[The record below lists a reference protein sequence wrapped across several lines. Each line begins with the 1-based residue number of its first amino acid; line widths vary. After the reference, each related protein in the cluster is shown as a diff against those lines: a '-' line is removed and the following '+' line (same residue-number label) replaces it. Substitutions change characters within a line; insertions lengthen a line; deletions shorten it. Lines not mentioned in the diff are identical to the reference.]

1 MRSPIPAVP
10 LILLALASAGAP
22 AARAQEEP
30 PPRRV
35 LLLGID
41 GADAAVFERLRAERL
56 SIAKELDVPPYVVFP
71 DATLIALAKERPGDW
86 DELLDIPGIGQS
98 KRERFGKQFLAVI
111 EDYVEGA

>member
-1 MRSPIPAVP
+1 MFFSVTPPVGQKSVSGRERAE
-10 LILLALASAGAP
+10 LAGSDREL
-22 AARAQEEP
+22 
-30 PPRRV
+30 
-35 LLLGID
+35 
-41 GADAAVFERLRAERL
+41 FERLRAERL